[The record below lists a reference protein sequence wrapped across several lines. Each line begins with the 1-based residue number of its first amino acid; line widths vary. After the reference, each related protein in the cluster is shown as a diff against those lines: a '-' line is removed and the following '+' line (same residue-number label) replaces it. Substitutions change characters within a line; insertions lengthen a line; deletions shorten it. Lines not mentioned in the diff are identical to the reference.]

1 MTFLNGLRHLAI
13 LVLLTLHACN
23 AQTQDNTKSVV
34 DNVIPLSGNSDG
46 IVYFSYD
53 KGLTW
58 KNESIGLPQTIKIG
72 LGGIAVSENKLALLS
87 KDSGLYFFN
96 DQKGSWIN
104 IPTDKELLESNP
116 GALLFFKDRIYAG
129 TQFAGVFYTEDEGQ
143 SWTKL
148 NTGLDNLSIRKFAS
162 IENKLYAATNS
173 GLYSY
178 NESLSQWDL
187 EYGHSSLQV
196 NGITAFDGNIY
207 IASNQGG
214 FNSVIGKKDWKKIF
228 SEGALHNISSDDKG
242 IYAMMYNELFSS
254 CDKGK
259 TWQSIQS
266 GLPAELYTFNV
277 IKKDNTHLAGQWDGV
292 YRKDKETENW
302 KFSGT
307 GLPEKFAVT
316 NMKSYN
322 DIIVVS
328 GAERNLKSGLTTDK

>member
-1 MTFLNGLRHLAI
+1 MTLVRVIRYIAI
-13 LVLLTLHACN
+13 LVLITLQACN
-23 AQTQDNTKSVV
+23 AQTQDNTKSVL
-34 DNVIPLSGNSDG
+34 DSDIPFSGKSDG
-46 IVYFSYD
+46 IVYFSHD

-58 KNESIGLPQTIKIG
+58 KNESTGLPPAVKIG
-72 LGGIAVSENKLALLS
+72 LGGIAISENKLALLS
-87 KDSGLYFFN
+87 KDSGLYFYN
-96 DQKGSWIN
+96 DQKGSWMN

-143 SWTKL
+143 SWTKM
-148 NTGLDNLSIRKFAS
+148 NSGLDNLSIRKFAA

-173 GLYSY
+173 GQYSY

-187 EYGHSSLQV
+187 EYGNSSLQV
-196 NGITAFDGNIY
+196 NGITAFDGSIY

-214 FNSVIGKKDWKKIF
+214 FTAVIGKKEWKKIF

-254 CDKGK
+254 IDKGI

-277 IKKDNTHLAGQWDGV
+277 IKIDNTILAGQWDGV
-292 YRKDKETENW
+292 YRKDKETEKW
-302 KFSGT
+302 KFSGD
-307 GLPEKFAVT
+307 GLPEKFAIT
-316 NMKSYN
+316 NMKAYN
-322 DIIVVS
+322 DIIVIS
-328 GAERNLKSGLTTDK
+328 GSERNLKSGLTTDR

>member
-1 MTFLNGLRHLAI
+1 MTFVKAIKHLAI
-13 LVLLTLHACN
+13 LVLMTLHACN
-23 AQTQDNTKSVV
+23 AQTQDNTKSVL
-34 DNVIPLSGNSDG
+34 DNDIPLSGNSG

-58 KNESIGLPQTIKIG
+58 KNESTGLPPDVKIG

-87 KDSGLYFFN
+87 KNSGLYFFN
-96 DQKGSWIN
+96 AQKGSWIN
-104 IPTDKELLESNP
+104 IPTDKELIESNP

-148 NTGLDNLSIRKFAS
+148 NKGLHNLSIRKFAS

-187 EYGHSSLQV
+187 EYGHKSLQV
-196 NGITAFDGNIY
+196 NGMTAFEGSIY
-207 IASNQGG
+207 IATNQGG
-214 FNSVIGKKDWKKIF
+214 FTSVIGKKDWKKIF

-254 CDKGK
+254 FDKGI

-277 IKKDNTHLAGQWDGV
+277 IKIDNILFAGQWDGV
-292 YRKDKETENW
+292 YRKDMETEKW
-302 KFSGT
+302 KFSGS
-307 GLPEKFAVT
+307 GLPEKFAIT

-322 DIIVVS
+322 EIIVVS
-328 GAERNLKSGLTTDK
+328 GSERNLKSGLSTDR